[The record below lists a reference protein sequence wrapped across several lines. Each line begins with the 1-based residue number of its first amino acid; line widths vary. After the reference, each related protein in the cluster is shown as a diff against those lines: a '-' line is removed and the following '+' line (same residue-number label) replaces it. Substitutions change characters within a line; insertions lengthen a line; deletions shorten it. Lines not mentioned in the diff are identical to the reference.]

1 MMVMLVA
8 MINSKIIVHRVV
20 MKMECD
26 CGYADVEKKKKIR
39 EKYEQQ
45 NKKNYKNK
53 RKKTIRIW

>member
-26 CGYADVEKKKKIR
+26 CGYADVEKKR
-39 EKYEQQ
+39 
-45 NKKNYKNK
+45 NK
-53 RKKTIRIW
+53 RKIRTTKQEEL